1 MDPRRWLSKAAM
13 VVAALLLAAGAQ
25 AHTLRLKSGQVV
37 YGTYLGGTKDQV
49 QFLVNGEVKVYSTA
63 DILSIQFT
71 SRSSAAST
79 PAEPARLTRTVTVP
93 QGTRLLVRM
102 IDSVDSD
109 TNKVG
114 DIFHASL
121 EDDLRIGDVV
131 VARKGADVYGKL
143 VAVQSAGRL
152 TGKSE
157 LALEL
162 TGIRLVDGTVHSIT
176 TGAYQEAGASRTG
189 QTVKRAVGG
198 AAIGA
203 VIGAIAGGGSGAAKG
218 AGIGAAAGT
227 GITLITRGEQVKV
240 PSETLLEFQLAQPL
254 MVTLPK

>member
-1 MDPRRWLSKAAM
+1 MNSRRWFSTAAT
-13 VVAALLLAAGAQ
+13 VLAALLLAAWAQ
-25 AHTLRLKSGQVV
+25 AHTLRLKSGQVI

-49 QFLVNGEVKVYSTA
+49 QFLVNGQVKVYPTA
-63 DILSIQFT
+63 EILSIQFSST
-71 SRSSAAST
+71 SSAARSSEQA
-79 PAEPARLTRTVTVP
+79 PLTRMVTVP

-176 TGAYQEAGASRTG
+176 TGEYQEAGASRTG
-189 QTVKRAVGG
+189 QTVKRAIGG

-254 MVTLPK
+254 TVTLPK

>member
-1 MDPRRWLSKAAM
+1 MRKRAGACIATVLLGCLM
-13 VVAALLLAAGAQ
+13 VVEVAA
-25 AHTLRLKSGQVV
+25 AHVLRLKNGQVV
-37 YGTYLGGTKDQV
+37 QGTYLGGTKDQV
-49 QFLVNGEVKVYSTA
+49 QFLVNGEVRVYSTA
-63 DILSIQFT
+63 EVASIQFT
-71 SRSSAAST
+71 STAAT
-79 PAEPARLTRTVTVP
+79 AHPAQAGSLTRMVTVP
-93 QGTRLLVRM
+93 QGTKLLVRM
-102 IDSVDSD
+102 IDSVDSS

-143 VAVQSAGRL
+143 VAVESAGRL

-162 TGIRLVDGTVHSIT
+162 TGLRTVDGVVHPIV
-176 TGAYQEAGASRTG
+176 TGEYQEAGASRTG

-198 AAIGA
+198 AALGA

-254 MVTLPK
+254 TVTLPK